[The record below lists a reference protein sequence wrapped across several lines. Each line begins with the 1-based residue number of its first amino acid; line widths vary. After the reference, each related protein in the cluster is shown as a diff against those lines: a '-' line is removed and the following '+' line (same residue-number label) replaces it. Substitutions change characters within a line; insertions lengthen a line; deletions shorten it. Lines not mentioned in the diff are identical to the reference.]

1 MKSYN
6 NISESVMGYKTLKE
20 LWDFNIKTD
29 ILIDIAVLGDKR
41 IEEKE
46 KEKIENYADLDKE
59 VKKTWNMSLC
69 KRNASC
75 NRST

>member
-69 KRNASC
+69 
-75 NRST
+75 